1 MRKEAFSPI
10 FGAAQL
16 DKCNPGII
24 GADIALNEVL

>member
-16 DKCNPGII
+16 DECKRGII